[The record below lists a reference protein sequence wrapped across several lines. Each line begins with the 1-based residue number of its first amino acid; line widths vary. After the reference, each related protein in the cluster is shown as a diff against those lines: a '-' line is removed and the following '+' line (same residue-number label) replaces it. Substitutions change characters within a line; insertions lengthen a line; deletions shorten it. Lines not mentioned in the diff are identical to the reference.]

1 MDYNILSKLIN
12 SKSDENE
19 WLDYKQEW
27 HKNKI
32 ELIRDILAFINTTHH
47 QDCYLI
53 FGIEDKTFKVI
64 GVDNDDNRRST
75 QQIVDL
81 LINQPL
87 SSDIPKIKVETFAI
101 DNKDVDVL
109 TIFNTLNVPLFF
121 TKDSNYNGKRIGAGQ
136 IITRIMDTNTP
147 ENKTASDIIVENL
160 YRKRICLDKTIYERY
175 IYLLERVRDW
185 TYIDLEQ
192 KLLYNFDPSFYILIE
207 PLSPEEDKN
216 RIHDGDYYAWLINSS
231 SFPEE
236 WRIRQYR
243 MVTAMYGQHK
253 IFDFSC
259 MLHFDR
265 DRGLTIAPRNGRLGR
280 ASRDLYYYYFIKD
293 SLDWKFMTLYIEAWN
308 NHMSEEFNSA
318 YYSAKKVF
326 DNVVVYENN
335 EEKEYVESY
344 YKDSMTIKD
353 LEDDF
358 GVRIEPTNSEIL
370 ELKKQNSEYGRLSL
384 LPINIARVI
393 NKKLEELREYDK

>member
-101 DNKDVDVL
+101 DNKDIDVL

-121 TKDSNYNGKRIGAGQ
+121 TKDSNYNVKRIGAVQ
-136 IITRIMDTNTP
+136 IITRIMYTN
-147 ENKTASDIIVENL
+147 N
-160 YRKRICLDKTIYERY
+160 
-175 IYLLERVRDW
+175 
-185 TYIDLEQ
+185 Q
-192 KLLYNFDPSFYILIE
+192 
-207 PLSPEEDKN
+207 
-216 RIHDGDYYAWLINSS
+216 
-231 SFPEE
+231 
-236 WRIRQYR
+236 
-243 MVTAMYGQHK
+243 
-253 IFDFSC
+253 
-259 MLHFDR
+259 
-265 DRGLTIAPRNGRLGR
+265 
-280 ASRDLYYYYFIKD
+280 
-293 SLDWKFMTLYIEAWN
+293 
-308 NHMSEEFNSA
+308 
-318 YYSAKKVF
+318 
-326 DNVVVYENN
+326 
-335 EEKEYVESY
+335 
-344 YKDSMTIKD
+344 
-353 LEDDF
+353 
-358 GVRIEPTNSEIL
+358 
-370 ELKKQNSEYGRLSL
+370 
-384 LPINIARVI
+384 
-393 NKKLEELREYDK
+393 